1 MSKPYTV
8 DWTAYHAQVAP
19 NTRALVDLAS
29 GRRFSYADM
38 NDRVG
43 RVAAHLIS
51 LGVKPGDRVGFL
63 NMNSTDVM
71 EMITGTWRIGAAS
84 LALNWRLT
92 APELEFIIK
101 DAEPDV
107 IFVDEGFAELAAE
120 LQKTTSVKHW
130 IVTDGLG
137 GPSAYETALANAQP
151 LLKKTLD
158 HPLEDM
164 AILMYSSGTTGRPKG
179 VIITHEMLFFAA
191 TNAASLSRIERN
203 SVNLATMP
211 LFHIGG
217 INVFACPVLYAGG
230 CSVVQRAFEPGETLD
245 AFNDPDLAI
254 SHFIGVPAIYNALK
268 MHPKNPETDF
278 SRLKASLAGAEAV
291 PDSLVNWW
299 HERGVVIQEGYGMT
313 ETTASSCILPRED
326 LPHMVGSCGK
336 PLMHCEMKI
345 AREDGSDADTGEL
358 GEIWMRGPVITPGY
372 WNRPEANKESFVDG
386 WFRSGDV
393 GKRDE
398 NGFFY
403 IEDRV
408 KDMYIS
414 GGENVYPAEVE
425 NVLYELEAIA
435 EVAVIGVEDSQ
446 WGEVGCAVVA
456 LADGQSLTMKDI
468 ATHVDGRLAR
478 FKQPVHM
485 TIVEA
490 LPRNATGKVLKFEL
504 RKSVPAKLELR

>member
-1 MSKPYTV
+1 MSQPFTV
-8 DWTAYHAQVAP
+8 DWTAYHARSAP
-19 NTRALVDLAS
+19 DKTALIDLAS
-29 GRRFSYADM
+29 GRTYSYAQM

-43 RVAAHLIS
+43 RVAAHLLS

-71 EMITGTWRIGAAS
+71 EMILGAWRIGAAS

-92 APELEFIIK
+92 APELDFIINDSK
-101 DAEPDV
+101 PDV
-107 IFVDEGFAELAAE
+107 IFLDDGFAELAAE
-120 LQKTTSVKHW
+120 LRKTTSVEHW

-137 GPSAYETALANAQP
+137 GPSAYEKALTAAEP
-151 LLKKTLD
+151 LLSKPLQQ
-158 HPLEDM
+158 PLEDM

-191 TNAASLSRIERN
+191 TNAAAMSGIDGH

-230 CSVVQRAFEPGETLD
+230 CSVIQRAFEPGETLD
-245 AFNDPDLAI
+245 AFSNADFAI
-254 SHFIGVPAIYNALK
+254 SHYIGVPAIFNALK

-278 SRLKASLAGAEAV
+278 SRLKTVLAGAEAV
-291 PDSLVNWW
+291 PDALVQWW
-299 HERGVVIQEGYGMT
+299 YERGVVIQEGYGMT
-313 ETTASSCILPRED
+313 ETTASSCILPRQD
-326 LPHMVGSCGK
+326 VPAMVGSCGK
-336 PLMHCEMKI
+336 ALMHCEMKI
-345 AREDGSDADTGEL
+345 AREDGSDADPGEL

-372 WNRPEANKESFVDG
+372 WNRPEANAESFVDG
-386 WFRSGDV
+386 WFRSGDI
-393 GKRDE
+393 GKQDE
-398 NGFFY
+398 NGYFY
-403 IEDRV
+403 VEDRM

-414 GGENVYPAEVE
+414 GGENVYPAEIE
-425 NVLYELEAIA
+425 NILYELDQIA
-435 EVAVIGVEDSQ
+435 EVAVIGVEDSK

-456 LADGQSLTMKDI
+456 LKDGHSLEMAQI
-468 ATHVDGRLAR
+468 AGHVEGRLAR

-485 TIVEA
+485 TLVDA

-504 RKSVPAKLELR
+504 RKTVPPTLELR

>member
-1 MSKPYTV
+1 MSKPFAV
-8 DWTAYHAQVAP
+8 DWTAYHAKVAP
-19 NTRALVDLAS
+19 EKRALIDLAS
-29 GRRFSYADM
+29 GREYSYAQM
-38 NDRVG
+38 NERVG
-43 RVAAHLIS
+43 RVAAHLTA

-71 EMITGTWRIGAAS
+71 EIMLGTWRIGAAS

-92 APELEFIIK
+92 APELEFIIN
-101 DAEPDV
+101 DSNPNV
-107 IFVDEGFAELAAE
+107 IFMDDGFVELAAD
-120 LQKTTSVKHW
+120 LQKSTDVKHW

-137 GPSAYETALANAQP
+137 GPSPYEKALAAADP
-151 LLKKTLD
+151 ILSKTLQQ
-158 HPLEDM
+158 PLEDM

-191 TNAASLSRIERN
+191 TNAASISRIDRQ

-230 CSVVQRAFEPGETLD
+230 CSVIQRSFEPGETLD
-245 AFNDPDLAI
+245 AFSNADFAI
-254 SHFIGVPAIYNALK
+254 SHFIGVPAIFNALK
-268 MHPKNPETDF
+268 MHPKNPEADF
-278 SRLKASLAGAEAV
+278 SRLKTVLAGAEAV
-291 PDSLVNWW
+291 PDALVNWW
-299 HERGVVIQEGYGMT
+299 YDRGIVIQEGYGMT
-313 ETTASSCILPRED
+313 ETTASSCILPPEHV
-326 LPHMVGSCGK
+326 PSMVGSCGL
-336 PLMHCEMKI
+336 PLIHCDMKI
-345 AREDGSDADTGEL
+345 VREDGTDAAPGEL

-372 WNRPEANKESFVDG
+372 WNRPEANEESFVDG

-393 GKRDE
+393 GKQDAA
-398 NGFFY
+398 GFFY

-414 GGENVYPAEVE
+414 GGENVYPAEIE
-425 NVLYELEAIA
+425 NVLYELEQIA
-435 EVAVIGVEDSQ
+435 EVAVIGVEDTK

-456 LADGQSLTMKDI
+456 LKDGQTLTMAEI

-504 RKSVPAKLELR
+504 RKSVPPMLELR

>member
-1 MSKPYTV
+1 MSKPFTV
-8 DWTAYHAQVAP
+8 DWTAYHAKVAP
-19 NTRALVDLAS
+19 ESRALVDLAS
-29 GRRFSYADM
+29 GRVFSYAQM

-43 RVAAHLIS
+43 RVAAHLTS

-63 NMNSTDVM
+63 NMNSTDVL
-71 EMITGTWRIGAAS
+71 EIILGCWRMGAAS

-101 DAEPDV
+101 DSTPDI
-107 IFVDEGFAELAAE
+107 IFLDHGFAELAAE
-120 LQKTTSVKHW
+120 LQKTTDVKHW

-137 GPSAYETALANAQP
+137 GPSPYETALAEATPLLTKTLQQP
-151 LLKKTLD
+151 L
-158 HPLEDM
+158 EEM

-191 TNAASLSRIERN
+191 TNAASLGSIDRS

-217 INVFACPVLYAGG
+217 IQVFACPVLYAGG

-245 AFNDPDLAI
+245 AFNSADLGI
-254 SHFIGVPAIYNALK
+254 THFIGVPAIFNALK
-268 MHPKNPETDF
+268 MHPKNPETDL
-278 SRLKASLAGAEAV
+278 SRLKTVLAGAEAV
-291 PDSLVNWW
+291 PNALVNWW
-299 HERGVVIQEGYGMT
+299 YERGIVIQEGYGMT
-313 ETTASSCILPRED
+313 ETTASSCIIPPED
-326 LPHMVGSCGK
+326 VPEMVGSCGK

-345 AREDGSDADTGEL
+345 AREDGTEADPGEL

-372 WNRPEANKESFVDG
+372 WNRPEANEECFVDG

-393 GKRDE
+393 GRQDE
-398 NGFFY
+398 KGFFY

-414 GGENVYPAEVE
+414 GGENVYPAEIE
-425 NVLYELEAIA
+425 NVLYELEQIA
-435 EVAVIGVEDSQ
+435 EVAVIGVEDSK

-456 LADGQSLTMKDI
+456 LKDGHALTMAEI
-468 ATHVDGRLAR
+468 ASHVDGRLAR

-485 TIVEA
+485 TVVDA